1 MNQQKMPPAL
11 LRLIVIFP
19 NVLSYLLLF
28 GLIIFVMTN
37 YETLKAT
44 NNLTVWIIF
53 IVVLAPAAAY
63 TTFSIV
69 KKIRAA
75 YVRILTTSYST

>member
-37 YETLKAT
+37 YETLKVT

-69 KKIRAA
+69 KKIRAGHM
-75 YVRILTTSYST
+75 

>member
-1 MNQQKMPPAL
+1 MNQQKMPPRL

-69 KKIRAA
+69 KKIRAGHM
-75 YVRILTTSYST
+75 

>member
-28 GLIIFVMTN
+28 GLIMFVISN
-37 YETLKAT
+37 YDTLKAT
-44 NNLTVWIIF
+44 DNLTVWLIF

-69 KKIRAA
+69 KKIRAGQM
-75 YVRILTTSYST
+75 

>member
-28 GLIIFVMTN
+28 GLIVFVKTN
-37 YETLKAT
+37 YDTLKAT
-44 NNLTVWIIF
+44 DNLTVWFIF

-69 KKIRAA
+69 KKIRAGHM
-75 YVRILTTSYST
+75 

>member
-1 MNQQKMPPAL
+1 MNQQKMPPVL

-53 IVVLAPAAAY
+53 IVVLAPAATY

-69 KKIRAA
+69 NKIRAGHM
-75 YVRILTTSYST
+75 

>member
-28 GLIIFVMTN
+28 GLIMFVITN

-53 IVVLAPAAAY
+53 IVVLAPAATY
-63 TTFSIV
+63 TTFTIV
-69 KKIRAA
+69 RKIRAGHM
-75 YVRILTTSYST
+75 

>member
-19 NVLSYLLLF
+19 NVLSYLLLI
-28 GLIIFVMTN
+28 GLIIFVITN
-37 YETLKAT
+37 YETLKT
-44 NNLTVWIIF
+44 TDNLTVWLIF

-69 KKIRAA
+69 KKIRAGHM
-75 YVRILTTSYST
+75 

>member
-28 GLIIFVMTN
+28 GLIMFVISN
-37 YETLKAT
+37 YDTLKAT
-44 NNLTVWIIF
+44 DNLTVWLVFII
-53 IVVLAPAAAY
+53 VLAPAAAY

-69 KKIRAA
+69 KKIRAGQM
-75 YVRILTTSYST
+75 

>member
-53 IVVLAPAAAY
+53 IVVLTPAATY

-69 KKIRAA
+69 KKIRAGHM
-75 YVRILTTSYST
+75 

>member
-28 GLIIFVMTN
+28 GLIIFVISN

-44 NNLTVWIIF
+44 DNLTVWLIF

-69 KKIRAA
+69 KKIRAGHM
-75 YVRILTTSYST
+75 

>member
-1 MNQQKMPPAL
+1 MPPAL

-28 GLIIFVMTN
+28 GLIIFVISN

-53 IVVLAPAAAY
+53 IIVLAPAAAY
-63 TTFSIV
+63 TTFSSV
-69 KKIRAA
+69 KKIRAGHM
-75 YVRILTTSYST
+75 

>member
-1 MNQQKMPPAL
+1 MNQQKKPPAL

-69 KKIRAA
+69 KKIRAGHM
-75 YVRILTTSYST
+75 

>member
-37 YETLKAT
+37 YATLKAT

-53 IVVLAPAAAY
+53 IVVLAPAATY

-69 KKIRAA
+69 KKIRAGHM
-75 YVRILTTSYST
+75 

>member
-1 MNQQKMPPAL
+1 
-11 LRLIVIFP
+11 
-19 NVLSYLLLF
+19 
-28 GLIIFVMTN
+28 MTN

-69 KKIRAA
+69 KKIRAGHM
-75 YVRILTTSYST
+75 

>member
-28 GLIIFVMTN
+28 GLIMFVITN

-53 IVVLAPAAAY
+53 Y
-63 TTFSIV
+63 CRFS
-69 KKIRAA
+69 
-75 YVRILTTSYST
+75 TSCYIYDF

>member
-28 GLIIFVMTN
+28 GLIVFVKTN
-37 YETLKAT
+37 YDTLKAT
-44 NNLTVWIIF
+44 DNLTVWLIF

-69 KKIRAA
+69 KKIRAGHM
-75 YVRILTTSYST
+75 

>member
-44 NNLTVWIIF
+44 NNLTVWII
-53 IVVLAPAAAY
+53 L
-63 TTFSIV
+63 
-69 KKIRAA
+69 
-75 YVRILTTSYST
+75 LSY

>member
-28 GLIIFVMTN
+28 GLIIFVMSN

-53 IVVLAPAAAY
+53 IVVLAPAATY

-69 KKIRAA
+69 KKIRAGHM
-75 YVRILTTSYST
+75 

>member
-28 GLIIFVMTN
+28 SLIIFVMTN

-53 IVVLAPAAAY
+53 IVVLAPAATY

-69 KKIRAA
+69 KKIRAGHM
-75 YVRILTTSYST
+75 

>member
-1 MNQQKMPPAL
+1 MPPAL

-69 KKIRAA
+69 KKIRAGHM
-75 YVRILTTSYST
+75 

>member
-28 GLIIFVMTN
+28 GLIMFVITN

-44 NNLTVWIIF
+44 NNLIVWIIF
-53 IVVLAPAAAY
+53 IVVLAPAATY

-69 KKIRAA
+69 RKIRAGHM
-75 YVRILTTSYST
+75 

>member
-19 NVLSYLLLF
+19 NVLSYFLLF
-28 GLIIFVMTN
+28 GLIVFVITN
-37 YETLKAT
+37 YEALKA
-44 NNLTVWIIF
+44 NDNLTVWLIF
-53 IVVLAPAAAY
+53 IAVLGPAAMY

-69 KKIRAA
+69 KKIRAGHM
-75 YVRILTTSYST
+75 

>member
-28 GLIIFVMTN
+28 GLIMFVITN

-53 IVVLAPAAAY
+53 IIVLAPAATY

-69 KKIRAA
+69 RKIRAGHM
-75 YVRILTTSYST
+75 

>member
-28 GLIIFVMTN
+28 GLIMFVITN

-44 NNLTVWIIF
+44 NNLTVWIMF
-53 IVVLAPAAAY
+53 IVVLAPASTY

-69 KKIRAA
+69 RKIRAGHM
-75 YVRILTTSYST
+75 

>member
-53 IVVLAPAAAY
+53 IVVLAPSCLRLSA
-63 TTFSIV
+63 S
-69 KKIRAA
+69 
-75 YVRILTTSYST
+75 

>member
-28 GLIIFVMTN
+28 GLIIFVFTN
-37 YETLKAT
+37 YQTLKAT
-44 NNLTVWIIF
+44 DNLTVWLIF

-69 KKIRAA
+69 KKIRAGHM
-75 YVRILTTSYST
+75 

>member
-28 GLIIFVMTN
+28 GLIIFVITN

-44 NNLTVWIIF
+44 NNLTVWLIF

-69 KKIRAA
+69 KKIRAGHM
-75 YVRILTTSYST
+75 

>member
-28 GLIIFVMTN
+28 GLIMFVITN

-44 NNLTVWIIF
+44 NNLTVWIILSSWHQLLH
-53 IVVLAPAAAY
+53 IRLLVL
-63 TTFSIV
+63 
-69 KKIRAA
+69 
-75 YVRILTTSYST
+75 

>member
-28 GLIIFVMTN
+28 GLIVFVKTN
-37 YETLKAT
+37 YDALKAT
-44 NNLTVWIIF
+44 DNLTVWLIF

-69 KKIRAA
+69 KKIRAGHM
-75 YVRILTTSYST
+75 

>member
-19 NVLSYLLLF
+19 NVLSYFLLF
-28 GLIIFVMTN
+28 GLIIFVITN
-37 YETLKAT
+37 YETLKAN
-44 NNLTVWIIF
+44 NNLTVWLIF
-53 IVVLAPAAAY
+53 IVVLAPAALY

-69 KKIRAA
+69 KKIRAGHM
-75 YVRILTTSYST
+75 

>member
-1 MNQQKMPPAL
+1 MKGEWFYMNQQKMPPAL

-28 GLIIFVMTN
+28 GLIIFVNSN
-37 YETLKAT
+37 YDTLKAT
-44 NNLTVWIIF
+44 DNLTVWLIF

-69 KKIRAA
+69 KKIRAGQM
-75 YVRILTTSYST
+75 

>member
-44 NNLTVWIIF
+44 NKLTVWIIF
-53 IVVLAPAAAY
+53 IDVLAPAAAY

-69 KKIRAA
+69 KKIRAGHM
-75 YVRILTTSYST
+75 

>member
-1 MNQQKMPPAL
+1 VKGEWFYMNQQKMPPAL

-28 GLIIFVMTN
+28 GLIIFVITN

-44 NNLTVWIIF
+44 DNLTVWLIF

-69 KKIRAA
+69 KKIRAGHM
-75 YVRILTTSYST
+75 

>member
-28 GLIIFVMTN
+28 GLIMFVITN

-53 IVVLAPAAAY
+53 IVVLAPAATY

-69 KKIRAA
+69 RMIRAGHM
-75 YVRILTTSYST
+75 

>member
-1 MNQQKMPPAL
+1 MPPAL

-28 GLIIFVMTN
+28 GLIIFVISN

-53 IVVLAPAAAY
+53 IIVLAPAAAY

-69 KKIRAA
+69 KKIR
-75 YVRILTTSYST
+75 VGHM

>member
-1 MNQQKMPPAL
+1 MPPAL

-28 GLIIFVMTN
+28 GLIIFVISN

-69 KKIRAA
+69 KKIRAGHM
-75 YVRILTTSYST
+75 

>member
-28 GLIIFVMTN
+28 GLIIFVITN

-53 IVVLAPAAAY
+53 IVVLAPAATY

-69 KKIRAA
+69 KKMRAGHM
-75 YVRILTTSYST
+75 